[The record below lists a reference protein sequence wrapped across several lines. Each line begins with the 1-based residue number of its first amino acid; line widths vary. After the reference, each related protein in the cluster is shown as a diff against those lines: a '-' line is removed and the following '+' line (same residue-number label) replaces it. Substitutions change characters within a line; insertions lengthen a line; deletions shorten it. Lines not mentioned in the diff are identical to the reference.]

1 MRRLRPVCEGD
12 RFVPFGMTESRLV
25 SDYLTDRKRSVL
37 AKLHQTV
44 VADATGAV
52 AWLVGERTD
61 QRFCVDHQTV
71 STLLLSVV
79 P

>member
-1 MRRLRPVCEGD
+1 M
-12 RFVPFGMTESRLV
+12 SLV
-25 SDYLTDRKRSVL
+25 IEEYTDGRCNSHREVI
-37 AKLHQTV
+37 AQTV